1 MRQLW
6 SLYKEVLAAISPSAR
21 VFLVWYAILL
31 GVLSIIDALALGLLA
46 ILIAPVAVG
55 ETVSLPLVGDLDMTQ
70 VFIAIGAL
78 CLLIILKGFAS
89 LGVLYWG
96 YRRCENYEIELGGRL
111 FSAYIRSPWELRI
124 ARNSSDI
131 VRFTDGS
138 VATMI
143 NSFLVPGAT
152 LLSEALSFLSIL
164 LVLAVAQPA
173 TAAMTLVYLGL
184 IGILLYLV
192 VARRAR
198 LAGEVS
204 LRFAIL
210 TSRLILGMVQSLKE
224 IALRGKLDEV
234 GAIVESSRRRATR
247 ARANIMFLGQVP
259 RYALESGLIGGF
271 VLIGFVGFWV
281 GGAAGALTSVALFS
295 VAGFRMAPAVV
306 RTQSVLAE
314 MTSNAPHA
322 RVVLDEIA
330 LSEKASEEFNSAN
343 QQLLQD
349 EPQRLTF
356 QDVTFTYAG
365 APKPALKHLSL
376 AIDMG
381 TTVAFVGPSGSGK
394 STLIDMILGFLQP
407 HSGSVLI
414 DDVPLA
420 DVTESWRPRLG
431 YVPQDVSIFD
441 GTVAENVALSW
452 SGEYDEKAVTRAL
465 EQARLLETIEAR
477 PDGLRAK
484 VGERGLAL
492 SGGQR
497 QRLGIARALY
507 PEPLVLV
514 MDEATSAL
522 DTKTEAE
529 VNDAIAEL
537 RGKTTLILVAHRLS
551 TIMQADTI
559 FYMRDGEILDQ
570 GTFAELIERVPDFA
584 QQAELSGLT

>member
-1 MRQLW
+1 MRELW
-6 SLYKEVLAAISPSAR
+6 GLYKEVLGAISPSAR
-21 VFLVWYAILL
+21 SFLIWYAVLL
-31 GVLSIIDALALGLLA
+31 GLLSIIDALALGFLA

-55 ETVSLPLVGDLDMTQ
+55 ETVSLPLLGELNTAQ

-78 CLLIILKGFAS
+78 CLIIILKGFAS
-89 LGVLYWG
+89 LGVLFWG
-96 YRRCENYEIELGGRL
+96 YRRCENYEIELGSRL
-111 FSAYIRSPWELRI
+111 FSAYIRSPWEMRI

-138 VATMI
+138 VATMV

-152 LLSEALSFLSIL
+152 LLSEGLSFLSIL
-164 LVLAVAQPA
+164 VVLAVAQPA

-184 IGILLYLV
+184 IGILLYLL

-198 LAGEVS
+198 LAGEVN
-204 LRFAIL
+204 LRFAVL
-210 TSRLILGMVQSLKE
+210 TSRLILGMVQSMKE

-234 GAIVESSRRRATR
+234 GGIVEASRRRATR

-259 RYALESGLIGGF
+259 RYALESGIIGGF
-271 VLIGFVGFWV
+271 VLIGLVGFWV

-306 RTQSVLAE
+306 RTQSVLSE
-314 MTSNAPHA
+314 MTANAPHA

-330 LSEKASEEFNSAN
+330 ASEKASEEFDSAN
-343 QQLLQD
+343 QQPLQAN
-349 EPQRLTF
+349 PQRLTF
-356 QDVTFTYAG
+356 EDVTFTYKG
-365 APKPALKHLSL
+365 APEPALKRLSL
-376 AIDMG
+376 SIEMG

-394 STLIDMILGFLQP
+394 STLIDMVLGFLQP
-407 HSGSVLI
+407 RSGSVRL
-414 DDVPLA
+414 DDVPLV

-452 SGEYDEKAVTRAL
+452 SGEYDEQAVKKAL
-465 EQARLLETIEAR
+465 GQARLLETIEAR
-477 PDGLRAK
+477 PGGLNAK

-529 VNDAIAEL
+529 VNDAIAGL

-559 FYMRDGEILDQ
+559 FYMRDGKVVDQ
-570 GTFAELIERVPDFA
+570 GTFDELIERVPDFA
-584 QQAELSGLT
+584 HQAQLSGLA

>member
-1 MRQLW
+1 MRELW
-6 SLYKEVLAAISPSAR
+6 SLYKEVLSAISPSAR
-21 VFLVWYAILL
+21 SFLLL
-31 GVLSIIDALALGLLA
+31 YSTSLGLLSIIDALALGLLA
-46 ILIAPVAVG
+46 LLIAPVAIG
-55 ETVSLPLVGDLDMTQ
+55 ESAALPILGELNTAQ
-70 VFIAIGAL
+70 VFISIGAL
-78 CLLIILKGFAS
+78 CLIIILKGFAS
-89 LGVLYWG
+89 LGLLYWG
-96 YRRCENYEIELGGRL
+96 YRRCENYEIELGSRL
-111 FSAYIRSPWELRI
+111 FSAYIRSPWEMRT

-138 VATMI
+138 VATMV

-164 LVLAVAQPA
+164 AVLAVAQPA

-184 IGILLYLV
+184 IGILLYIL

-198 LAGEVS
+198 LAGEVN
-204 LRFAIL
+204 LRFSVL
-210 TSRLILGMVQSLKE
+210 TSRHILGMVQSMKE

-234 GAIVESSRRRATR
+234 GGIVEASRRRATR
-247 ARANIMFLGQVP
+247 ARANMMFLSQVP

-271 VLIGFVGFWV
+271 VLIGLVGFWT

-314 MTSNAPHA
+314 MTANAPHA
-322 RVVLDEIA
+322 RVVLDEISA
-330 LSEKASEEFNSAN
+330 SEKASEEFNSAN
-343 QQLLQD
+343 QRALQS
-349 EPQRLTF
+349 EPKSLTF
-356 QDVTFTYAG
+356 EDVTFTYKG
-365 APKPALKHLSL
+365 APTPALQQLSL
-376 AIDMG
+376 SIEMG
-381 TTVAFVGPSGSGK
+381 TTVAFVGPSGAGK

-407 HSGSVLI
+407 SSGSVLL
-414 DDVPLA
+414 DNVPLV

-452 SGEYDEKAVTRAL
+452 SGEFDENDVKNAL

-477 PDGLRAK
+477 PGGLNAK
-484 VGERGLAL
+484 VGERGLTL

-507 PEPLVLV
+507 PRPLVLV

-529 VNDAIAEL
+529 VNDAIAAL

-559 FYMRDGEILDQ
+559 FYLRDGSLVDH
-570 GTFAELIERVPDFA
+570 GTFQELVQRVPDFA
-584 QQAELSGLT
+584 KQAELSGLS